1 MIFAQRKRQLFYII
15 CDHSRFGHCQDD
27 VDLVVHI
34 VVRSLRKYY
43 ECSIFR
49 MYLRPLIWKAS
60 SLLSMAGVSWTV
72 LRPYVSC
79 ATTMALYTCSFHLFE
94 QSVLYLYQN
103 VLSLLQVLVAMFIQL
118 LSSLHLP
125 AWIFI
130 SPLKYCALSTCFHGL
145 PSLKCIWAFPFI
157 ATSLHF
163 L

>member
-79 ATTMALYTCSFHLFE
+79 ATTMALYTCSFHLCE
-94 QSVLYLYQN
+94 QFVLHQN
-103 VLSLLQVLVAMFIQL
+103 VFSRLHVTRAFETLLFSSPHLLASLLTIPPRYVACETFFTGFPL
-118 LSSLHLP
+118 L
-125 AWIFI
+125 
-130 SPLKYCALSTCFHGL
+130 K
-145 PSLKCIWAFPFI
+145 
-157 ATSLHF
+157 
-163 L
+163 